1 MNVRPQKKQR
11 YKPGALDDAFASWT
25 PVSDADISEVHA
37 VADTVSTLDVAGDD
51 NDDNEGG
58 KRKRYKSSDEPMSN
72 RRPLNQFFLDA
83 LMRRCGLG
91 DYMLGT
97 ACACCQAV
105 PGDGRR
111 FFCCAQCGEF
121 LQCGACI
128 KKRHQLTPLHCLTE
142 WNGECWTEATLWGT
156 VPNRAGLTGVG
167 LVYQLGH
174 HGFPCQFPGAR
185 RSMVVMDVTGIHTIE
200 FQYCGCDK
208 ATQTN
213 NLGQLLGNAW
223 YPATT
228 VDPETCATFQCL
240 EAFRLLNVVGNV
252 TAHDYVG
259 TLEWLTDPLHL
270 AGLPDRYKA
279 FGRMA
284 RQYGF
289 LQRAKRAGRAH
300 ETNGLQTTKPGG
312 LAVLC
317 WACPHDGKNLPDGW
331 KDVAPNFLYMLLLAL
346 DANFRLKN
354 RLRANEH
361 EDPSLGPG
369 LGYFVAQGAYKEHLR
384 NYVAEKDVSSCIAFA
399 ALLQKETRLTTGLRV
414 SGVGGCVC
422 ARHGVVRPH
431 GLGDLQKG
439 ERYANMDWIFLAA
452 LAGVML
458 LCIAIS
464 YDIACQWQVH
474 LRERAKKIAQNNEG
488 ITTNLDDYEIQFALP
503 VWHAVAHEVKCQ
515 TQNSLSYA
523 VGVGRTDGEG
533 IERTWAVLN
542 PVGFSTKEMGEGA
555 RHDAIENKVDHLNF
569 EKNTG
574 QGCRQTLARKLIVA
588 IAERDKQVAAFK
600 DVDSTLEH
608 DLRNDW
614 KKQIDDWLVDRSKP
628 NPYCLE
634 GGKSAG
640 PTEAAVLKELKEA
653 EAQDAAEGRA
663 PVSET
668 RSTPSAFM
676 KAGLQLEESQRRIKA
691 EVKGVTLV
699 TADRSSQIQELRMV
713 FLRKLRTFEKL
724 QAVYMP
730 GVAALREAAEEARDP
745 ERLPP
750 KAEDIKLWLPS
761 DIPAVARRAA
771 CARGIP
777 EMEAKLRAAQCV
789 DSLNNLRSRLHAQK
803 HLTTW
808 RNSNSVG
815 QRAAT
820 RSATLIRWIGDRIAR
835 VAGKYRQARSALIA
849 LKGAD
854 FAPQFKEL
862 KPADMNVNPE
872 EESDSESRRKLG
884 RLGSSKRTR
893 IEPTKATKTFSWIWT
908 VGGGPGR
915 DMVELHNSVRV
926 EWSKARARRDCWVEE
941 VQILWEE
948 MKRVLRFLRWVQD
961 EWERMAKQRTEV
973 DPQLAAGLK
982 AYALRQQA
990 VHRHIAEGFHA
1001 GWNVSV
1007 ATAVREIVRQDGTV
1021 YRDLLSGQEMD
1032 RAPVEVG
1039 LEEVEEN
1046 VGTESGTHRTTRS
1059 ATAAAADAAAM
1070 DS

>member
-11 YKPGALDDAFASWT
+11 YKPGALDDVFASWT

-37 VADTVSTLDVAGDD
+37 VADTVSTLDVTGDD
-51 NDDNEGG
+51 NTT
-58 KRKRYKSSDEPMSN
+58 
-72 RRPLNQFFLDA
+72 
-83 LMRRCGLG
+83 MREASASATRVL
-91 DYMLGT
+91 
-97 ACACCQAV
+97 
-105 PGDGRR
+105 
-111 FFCCAQCGEF
+111 
-121 LQCGACI
+121 
-128 KKRHQLTPLHCLTE
+128 HQLTPLHCLTE

-156 VPNRAGLTGVG
+156 VPNRAGLTG
-167 LVYQLGH
+167 
-174 HGFPCQFPGAR
+174 

-259 TLEWLTDPLHL
+259 TLERLTDPLHL
-270 AGLPDRYKA
+270 AGLPDRYKG

-331 KDVAPNFLYMLLLAL
+331 KDVAPKYRFLYMLLLAL

-384 NYVAEKDVSSCIAFA
+384 NYVAEKDFLYRVRGA
-399 ALLQKETRLTTGLRV
+399 AAEGNPPDDGFT
-414 SGVGGCVC
+414 GVGRG
-422 ARHGVVRPH
+422 G
-431 GLGDLQKG
+431 
-439 ERYANMDWIFLAA
+439 
-452 LAGVML
+452 
-458 LCIAIS
+458 
-464 YDIACQWQVH
+464 WQVH
-474 LRERAKKIAQNNEG
+474 LREHAKKIAQNNEG
-488 ITTNLDDYEIQFALP
+488 ITTNLDDYEIHVKRRTVELP
-503 VWHAVAHEVKCQ
+503 
-515 TQNSLSYA
+515 

-574 QGCRQTLARKLIVA
+574 QGKTLARKLIVA

-820 RSATLIRWIGDRIAR
+820 RSATLIGRIGDRIAR
-835 VAGKYRQARSALIA
+835 ERTSPPIQGAEASRHERQSGGGERFRVEAEAGALGK
-849 LKGAD
+849 LETDAD
-854 FAPQFKEL
+854 RAYQGDENL
-862 KPADMNVNPE
+862 LLDL
-872 EESDSESRRKLG
+872 DGRR
-884 RLGSSKRTR
+884 
-893 IEPTKATKTFSWIWT
+893 
-908 VGGGPGR
+908 GPGR

-926 EWSKARARRDCWVEE
+926 EWSKARARRDRWVEE

-961 EWERMAKQRTEV
+961 EWEHMAKQRTEV

-990 VHRHIAEGFHA
+990 VHRRIAEGFHA

-1059 ATAAAADAAAM
+1059 AVAADAAAM